1 MYLLYLIYCNMK
13 KLRTELCSKKYGTFL
28 KDKFLYIFTVF
39 EVKNKKKQ
47 FFKKIQ
53 IDKDFKSLKLLNQL
67 KYIENVKFE
76 EYKKPD

>member
-1 MYLLYLIYCNMK
+1 MK

>member
-1 MYLLYLIYCNMK
+1 MK
-13 KLRTELCSKKYGTFL
+13 KLRTELCSKKYGTFI

-47 FFKKIQ
+47 FFKKVH
-53 IDKDFKSLKLLNQL
+53 IDKDFNSLKLSNQL